1 MGREGGGG
9 TWLGGRS
16 RGRVRGGVLG
26 LGLGLGVGVGLE
38 DGGGTQVH
46 RSLVEG
52 RDDLCGRA

>member
-9 TWLGGRS
+9 TWLG
-16 RGRVRGGVLG
+16 LG
-26 LGLGLGVGVGLE
+26 LGVGLGVGLGLGVGVGLE